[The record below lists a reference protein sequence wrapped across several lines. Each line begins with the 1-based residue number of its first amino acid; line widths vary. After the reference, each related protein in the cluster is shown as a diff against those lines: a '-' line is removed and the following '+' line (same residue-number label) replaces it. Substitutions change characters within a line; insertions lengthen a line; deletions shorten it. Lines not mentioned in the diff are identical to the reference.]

1 MKNANSLVPTRCM
14 GTRGL
19 CTIAA
24 AVVAVSCI
32 ANATCFAG
40 EQSAPAPERS
50 IYVPFSDLH
59 VILQQQPKRVLLSRE
74 EYEDLL
80 KKAKK
85 TPETHAPQ
93 AALIV
98 SANYEVT
105 AVSQRAEI
113 RGVLAIDV
121 LESGL
126 HALPLDLGGVGL
138 QDATLDKR
146 DASLGRDVAGRLV
159 LFVEGIGR
167 HELRL
172 DMVAPLETTAA
183 RQVLTFRLPHPP
195 AAKLRLAVSGDVEVK
210 GGADVISRSVDA
222 AAKVTRFELLPRQ
235 GDTSL
240 VMTLNSHLQRQ
251 DRAVVARSVLIDEV
265 TQAYEKLY
273 ATVSLGILYRAVDQ
287 FSFIVPEG
295 FEISEVTSP
304 LLARWDVRREGG
316 RKVLGVKLRE
326 QTTETVVLKVAAV
339 HTPARLDGWSA
350 PRLDP
355 LDVVGSVAVV
365 GLLVE
370 DRLKAESLATR
381 GLIPVDTAVLTDV
394 LPPNLLSGEPG
405 QAALRAVAAWYAPQ
419 SDYALTAQYKK
430 PPAEMAVTTSLLL
443 VVADKGQEV
452 LGGLA
457 FLPQVERRFWFD
469 ISLPDGWQIV
479 AVTTAD
485 GQPLP
490 FEHYADG
497 VNSNS
502 ARLAPAS
509 TPGAPRQRNQDQ
521 TSAPGRVRVTVPGG
535 MAVGQEYKVNFRAV
549 RIPKGWLAE
558 WKSAA
563 VEFPKFAVLDATHDV
578 GAVAV
583 DVRDDLAVR
592 PEKLSQLVPLDAG
605 DKPKYGLAGVSTR
618 LAYRYDSPKYAASI
632 AVERTRPRLT
642 ARTFSFVRVEP
653 SALDCHYELIYKIA
667 AARTQKLAFLLP
679 KDTPASISIA
689 ALDGVTIKESN
700 PEVVGG
706 QRRWTVSL
714 AEPAGDHVRLAVAFQ
729 QPLAGDA
736 TVSSGAAVSD
746 ASGGQ
751 ETHAAVALPIIVA
764 DDVAYQSGLVGVEGC
779 AELEVNVVTP
789 ARQVDVDEL
798 ADARY
803 QPGRWLLG
811 AFAFVGD
818 PPAVKIDVMRHAA
831 YRLYPAIV
839 QECELDTNLS
849 PDGQSETQARFKLLT
864 KAMFLQVKL
873 PAKGELW
880 SAELDGTP
888 LKPQRQGDSLLIDV
902 PAGRGDAPQ
911 TLQIVYAAKVAPVGS
926 RGTVAVPAPK
936 LLLRSEQKGTPV
948 EVPLVDLVW
957 RLHLPGGY
965 DVVGTGGTVATDEL
979 KLPPPAAVQV
989 ARFLLGWNDDLS
1001 HFGLLGA
1008 ASQRARESAR
1018 RVTVNNNLEQI
1029 GMALHNYGQA
1039 SNVFPPNLS
1048 PPVHAARVAELDR
1061 LIAEKTAQLNAKRAE
1076 LKSLVGTV
1084 SGSDSPGALSSKQ
1097 RLVLEELSLYRQ
1109 ESAKIQ
1115 TALES
1120 ARAELTKQEAA
1131 SQADVS
1137 AGDSAAAN
1145 RHDSEAQHARAT
1157 VRSLEAQLESQKQRI
1172 GKRESEAKQFGQTAV
1187 DLTMQKTVLD
1197 RLNRETA
1204 DLAKLRGELRELAV
1218 PGEEPIVYPDAEWWQ
1233 KMTVRHKD
1241 SYSSMDLAKAPS
1253 KAAPAAEA
1261 KPEALYSPSRSESA
1275 MRTKE
1280 PGAGGSYPV
1289 ADLVIPLP
1297 PTPNEDLSGTRSL
1310 KIDVLQTPPDA
1321 DDVLTFRSLG
1331 VDPEL
1336 AVTLANHQRLSALG
1350 WGLAM
1355 IVGLVG
1361 VAITRRPVRA
1371 KMVYIL
1377 AVAVAATIVPLITGG
1392 IEIVYLCNM
1401 LFYAACWLIPYY
1413 LAAGAV
1419 RAVWRLHLR
1428 AFPSC
1433 AANVAGSAAAKPAAM
1448 LLIAVAVAGINALA
1462 KPQAA
1467 FGENPESAGG
1477 RYVVQVVEPP
1487 APVNVP
1493 EDAVILPYDPD
1504 WQHGP
1509 KDADRVL
1516 VPYERYVELWNR
1528 VHPDKR
1534 IETKAPPA
1542 PYALAGAAYKTLLD
1556 GDDYLLLTGQL
1567 QIDVFSDDFAQIP
1580 LGLGGGVLAQAELDG
1595 KPARL
1600 SAAPAQPLAASQ
1612 PSQSPSILYV
1622 SGKGRHKLDVAVRLK
1637 LSRQGG
1643 WRVVQG
1649 VLPTA
1654 AASSLSINVPNPHTE
1669 LRLGEVL
1676 DRRKYDTEKADETIR
1691 TALGPGGAVSLQWRP
1706 AVAEGQIDRSLTA
1719 VSNAVFDV
1727 QEDGLRLTWQLGLEF
1742 RGGQR
1747 EQFRV
1752 NLPAGYLL
1760 EKVEGSNVRGWE
1772 LRKSPRG
1779 ESVEVTLL
1787 QPAKDYERFTLRL
1800 WRSGP
1805 VGQKGMAQFDVP
1817 QVSVSDAALHTGQL
1831 TIRRSP
1837 LLELRTLDRSGVTRT
1852 DLPGGDANA
1861 GGIAGVEES
1870 PLGIQPCEAYTFA
1883 AVPFSL
1889 RLSAAPISARV
1900 SASVQTVLK
1909 LAEFERNL
1917 ESNVNFDVQGRRVY
1931 QLRMLLP
1938 DGLRLDRVLAP
1949 GAYDYAVTKQGKRS
1963 LLTVYLA
1970 DGQEGNVSVRIR
1982 GQFGGEGALAEVPL
1996 PRLDV
2001 LDVGHQQGDVAV
2013 QVDPAFDVEAV
2024 NLANC
2029 EPILLGQLATWLNP
2043 EQQRVTR
2050 LGLHYRQGGYSG
2062 TLLLRL
2068 RKPEVTCDTISNVR
2082 VTDRALEETIL
2093 LDFNIQRAGIRRLSF
2108 LLPATMADSQ
2118 ISVEKL
2124 RQKTVEPVGKEAGSP
2139 LRVTIELQDE
2149 EMGQL
2154 HVLVEND
2161 RLLTPGS
2168 HDVPIPTIET
2178 GRAASEKGDSPHLP
2192 ERPEGGFAQM
2202 GTVPFF
2208 RMGRRYAVIENAG
2221 RDEVVVEPK
2230 NLREMER
2237 LSNRQKEWAT
2247 LRGILGRE
2255 MTMVYLAA
2263 ADARE
2268 PRLAFDTESQAAVTT
2283 VKARIGLSETRLVI
2297 DGNGA
2302 YRGQVTLWM
2311 DNATEQF
2318 LEIRLPEGARLWAA
2332 RVAGE
2337 AVKPT
2342 NPPGAAGPRS
2352 VRIPL
2357 IKTARGDLY
2366 YEVVLK
2372 YGGKMPAFAAVGSA
2386 EFPLIRCM
2394 NITPDLSQ
2402 VRLYVPA
2409 DHQWFDFAGTMRLA
2423 EEADLRADY
2432 LKFQTKQ
2439 AEQNFEALQ
2448 RGDKWTKSRAENSLK
2463 TQQGLMQNFRSSV
2476 ASEGSNPNLQSE
2488 LFLNDSIDKRVTQ
2501 ELAKQEKAPAE
2512 GEIHYNR
2519 DRLNLAYQ
2527 AQRTSRAR
2535 NVVNDVGNN
2544 WGDTVEQQQ
2553 AANSS
2558 GQFNGEW
2565 MRQNNFRLQTEGD
2578 KSGEQKAGDML
2589 GKGPMRLF
2597 RAGDKSEGEMVTRG
2611 RVNINTVQQ
2620 PSYAQV
2626 LQVTPQATSQMGGF
2640 GPGGF
2645 GGNAQG
2651 QRGPN
2656 GAEGYL
2662 PHEEGRNRQM
2672 ILGGEYSRSMADLKS
2687 VRPGQLQGAGGFPPA
2702 PPAATPAAP
2711 LADGQPAGPAKV
2723 AHEATVVPEKPAPQ
2737 SGEAV
2742 LPGLTAATTAAN
2754 ATAVQQA
2761 NAGLAS
2767 LDFELPATDA
2777 SRWTLYRFT
2786 TPRGDEQ
2793 ITARSI
2799 ANDLVLRLVEIV
2811 VAAAALLVLW
2821 AVVQIIRR
2829 GRFDWLATPI
2839 AAAVLISLGVISLC
2853 GGLLPIIGVVALVAG
2868 CAVLVQR
2875 WTSPTTKPLAA
2886 SQQPQQEIPQR

>member
-1 MKNANSLVPTRCM
+1 M
-14 GTRGL
+14 
-19 CTIAA
+19 IAA
-24 AVVAVSCI
+24 MVIAAFCI

-40 EQSAPAPERS
+40 EQSSPAPERS

-74 EYEDLL
+74 EYGDLL

-98 SANYEVT
+98 SADYEVT

-146 DASLGRDVAGRLV
+146 DASLGRDAAGRLV
-159 LFVEGIGR
+159 LFAEGIGR

-183 RQVLTFRLPHPP
+183 RQVLNFRLPHPP

-210 GGADVISRSVDA
+210 GGADVISRAVDA

-287 FSFIVPEG
+287 FSFVVPER
-295 FEISEVTSP
+295 FEITEVTSP
-304 LLARWDVRREGG
+304 LLARWDVRREGD
-316 RKVLGVKLRE
+316 RKVLGVRLRE
-326 QTTETVVLKVAAV
+326 QTTETVVLKIAAV
-339 HTPARLDGWSA
+339 RTPAQLNGWSA
-350 PRLDP
+350 PRLEP

-370 DRLKAESLATR
+370 DGLKAESLATR
-381 GLIPVDTAVLTDV
+381 GLIPVDAAVLTGV

-419 SDYALTAQYKK
+419 SEYALTAQYKK

-469 ISLPDGWQIV
+469 VSVPDGWQVV

-502 ARLAPAS
+502 ARLVPAS
-509 TPGAPRQRNQDQ
+509 TPGPHPLPKGEGTA
-521 TSAPGRVRVTVPGG
+521 AGRVRLTVPGG

-618 LAYRYDSPKYAASI
+618 LAYRYDSPKYAASL

-642 ARTFSFVRVEP
+642 ARTFSFLRVEP

-679 KDTPASISIA
+679 KETPASISIA

-700 PEVVGG
+700 PEVVAG

-736 TVSSGAAVSD
+736 TVSGGAAVSA

-751 ETHAAVALPIIVA
+751 EAHAAVALPIIVA

-811 AFAFVGD
+811 AYAFVGD
-818 PPAVKIDVMRHAA
+818 PPAVKIDVMRHPG

-873 PAKGELW
+873 PANGELW

-902 PAGRGDAPQ
+902 PAGRGDVPQ
-911 TLQIVYAAKVAPVGS
+911 TLQIVYAAKVAAVGS

-936 LLLRSEQKGTPV
+936 LLLRAEQKGTAV

-957 RLHLPGGY
+957 RLHLPSGY
-965 DVVGTGGTVATDEL
+965 DVVGTGGTVATDEV
-979 KLPPPAAVQV
+979 KPPPPAAVQL
-989 ARFLLGWNDDLS
+989 ARLLLGWNRSLSEIKVIPTMDATRSAAPPTVNALRNNNGQAGMAFTDEEAAARTSPPPRVGGRAQRDLS
-1001 HFGLLGA
+1001 EGEIDALV
-1008 ASQRARESAR
+1008 QNDPVAR
-1018 RVTVNNNLEQI
+1018 Q
-1029 GMALHNYGQA
+1029 LH
-1039 SNVFPPNLS
+1039 
-1048 PPVHAARVAELDR
+1048 AELGWKKIDQTYNEGAVKKGAHNAYAERYSEEVER
-1061 LIAEKTAQLNAKRAE
+1061 LQDQYNKR
-1076 LKSLVGTV
+1076 
-1084 SGSDSPGALSSKQ
+1084 LS
-1097 RLVLEELSLYRQ
+1097 
-1109 ESAKIQ
+1109 
-1115 TALES
+1115 
-1120 ARAELTKQEAA
+1120 
-1131 SQADVS
+1131 
-1137 AGDSAAAN
+1137 
-1145 RHDSEAQHARAT
+1145 
-1157 VRSLEAQLESQKQRI
+1157 
-1172 GKRESEAKQFGQTAV
+1172 
-1187 DLTMQKTVLD
+1187 
-1197 RLNRETA
+1197 
-1204 DLAKLRGELRELAV
+1204 ELRERALAARGKHAV

-1233 KMTVRHKD
+1233 KMTVRRKD
-1241 SYSSMDLAKAPS
+1241 NYSSMDLAKAPS
-1253 KAAPAAEA
+1253 KAALAEKA
-1261 KPEALYSPSRSESA
+1261 NVEALYSPSRRELSLLA
-1275 MRTKE
+1275 KE
-1280 PGAGGSYPV
+1280 PGANGSYPV

-1331 VDPEL
+1331 VEPEL

-1355 IVGLVG
+1355 IVGLAG

-1371 KMVYIL
+1371 KTAYIL

-1413 LAAGAV
+1413 VAAGAV
-1419 RAVWRLHLR
+1419 RALWRLHLR

-1433 AANVAGSAAAKPAAM
+1433 AANVAGSAAAKSAVM
-1448 LLIAVAVAGINALA
+1448 LLMAVAFAGINALA

-1467 FGENPESAGG
+1467 FGENPESADG

-1542 PYALAGAAYKTLLD
+1542 PYALAGAAYKTLLE

-1600 SAAPAQPLAASQ
+1600 SAAPAQPLAVSQ

-1649 VLPTA
+1649 VLPAA
-1654 AASSLSINVPNPHTE
+1654 AASSLSITVPNPHTE

-1691 TALGPGGAVSLQWRP
+1691 TALGPGGAVSVQWRP

-1752 NLPAGYLL
+1752 NLPIGYLL

-1772 LRKSPRG
+1772 LRKSPHG
-1779 ESVEVTLL
+1779 ESVDVTLL

-1805 VGQKGMAQFDVP
+1805 VGRKEMAEFDVP
-1817 QVSVSDAALHTGQL
+1817 QVSESDAALHTGQL

-1852 DLPGGDANA
+1852 DLPGGGANA

-1900 SASVQTVLK
+1900 SASVQSVLK

-1917 ESNVNFDVQGRRVY
+1917 ESNINFDVQGRRVY

-2024 NLANC
+2024 NLTNC

-2043 EQQRVTR
+2043 QQQRVTR
-2050 LGLHYRQGGYSG
+2050 LGLHYRQGDYSG
-2062 TLLLRL
+2062 SLLLRL

-2093 LDFNIQRAGIRRLSF
+2093 LNFNIQHAGIRRLSF

-2168 HDVPIPTIET
+2168 HDVPIPAIET
-2178 GRAASEKGDSPHLP
+2178 GRAN
-2192 ERPEGGFAQM
+2192 
-2202 GTVPFF
+2202 
-2208 RMGRRYAVIENAG
+2208 RRYAVIENAG
-2221 RDEVVVEPK
+2221 RDDVVVEPK

-2268 PRLAFDTESQAAVTT
+2268 PRLAFHTESQAAVTT
-2283 VKARIGLSETRLVI
+2283 VKARIGLSETRLVV
-2297 DGNGA
+2297 DDNGA

-2318 LEIRLPEGARLWAA
+2318 LEVRLPEGARLWAA

-2342 NPPGAAGPRS
+2342 NPPGAASPQS

-2372 YGGKMPAFAAVGSA
+2372 YGGKMPALAAVGSA
-2386 EFPLIRCM
+2386 EFPLIRCR

-2463 TQQGLMQNFRSSV
+2463 TQQGLMQNFRSSI

-2553 AANSS
+2553 AANSTQ
-2558 GQFNGEW
+2558 QFNGEW
-2565 MRQNNFRLQTEGD
+2565 MRQNNFRLQVEGD
-2578 KSGEQKAGDML
+2578 KGEEQKAGDVL
-2589 GKGPMRLF
+2589 GKSPMYLF
-2597 RAGDKSEGEMVTRG
+2597 RAADKSKGEVVTRG
-2611 RVNINTVQQ
+2611 RVNINTFQQ
-2620 PSYAQV
+2620 PSATQV
-2626 LQVTPQATSQMGGF
+2626 LQVMPQPAPQVGDFAAATVPPQNPVEHRRDQQIG
-2640 GPGGF
+2640 
-2645 GGNAQG
+2645 
-2651 QRGPN
+2651 
-2656 GAEGYL
+2656 
-2662 PHEEGRNRQM
+2662 
-2672 ILGGEYSRSMADLKS
+2672 LGGAYSRGMADVKYVS
-2687 VRPGQLQGAGGFPPA
+2687 PGQLQGAGGFPPA
-2702 PPAATPAAP
+2702 PPAAIPAAP
-2711 LADGQPAGPAKV
+2711 RDEGLPAAPAK
-2723 AHEATVVPEKPAPQ
+2723 AALEATAVPEKPAPQ

-2767 LDFELPATDA
+2767 LDFELPAADA

-2799 ANDLVLRLVEIV
+2799 ANDLVLRLVEII

-2821 AVVQIIRR
+2821 AAVGIIRR

-2853 GGLLPIIGVVALVAG
+2853 GGLLPIVGVVALVAG

-2875 WTSPTTKPLAA
+2875 WTSPTTAA
-2886 SQQPQQEIPQR
+2886 